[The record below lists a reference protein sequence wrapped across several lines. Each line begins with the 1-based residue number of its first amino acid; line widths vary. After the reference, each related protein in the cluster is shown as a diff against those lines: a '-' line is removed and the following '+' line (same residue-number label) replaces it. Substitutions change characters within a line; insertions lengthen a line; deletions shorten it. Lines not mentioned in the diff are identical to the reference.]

1 MTTYVYI
8 CFGLVGLI
16 ILVAVVW
23 RFASRRH
30 TLPCPVWLRWLV
42 ELDNPFTETNRSDV
56 IVQHLDLQP
65 GMTVLDIGCGP
76 GRLTIPVAK
85 QVGQQGEVVAIDIQP
100 GMLRRAQEKAQA
112 ANLTNIRFLQVG
124 AGEGKLEHSQ
134 TDRALLVT
142 VLGEVPDREAAL
154 KEIFDALKPGGILSV
169 TEIIFDPHF
178 QSRDTVLRLA
188 GAVGFREKMFFG
200 NRTAF
205 TLNLEKPHGG
215 QVPVGGAVARPAAG
229 TPSAVRDTFA
239 SHGSSDLTGLAKR
252 TCQVLRLY
260 VTRGEKS
267 KGGCAPGYHYSAML
281 HSSRPLR
288 VGGARAAPGT
298 VQRHER

>member
-1 MTTYVYI
+1 MLLKWL
-8 CFGLVGLI
+8 CAWQNCSKNLGSADFR
-16 ILVAVVW
+16 AKFQ
-23 RFASRRH
+23 RFQNR
-30 TLPCPVWLRWLV
+30 
-42 ELDNPFTETNRSDV
+42 ETWNF
-56 IVQHLDLQP
+56 
-65 GMTVLDIGCGP
+65 
-76 GRLTIPVAK
+76 
-85 QVGQQGEVVAIDIQP
+85 
-100 GMLRRAQEKAQA
+100 AQ
-112 ANLTNIRFLQVG
+112 
-124 AGEGKLEHSQ
+124 KL
-134 TDRALLVT
+134 
-142 VLGEVPDREAAL
+142 G
-154 KEIFDALKPGGILSV
+154 LKPGGILSV

>member
-215 QVPVGGAVARPAAG
+215 KFRSAGRATAPPPVH
-229 TPSAVRDTFA
+229 PS
-239 SHGSSDLTGLAKR
+239 G
-252 TCQVLRLY
+252 
-260 VTRGEKS
+260 
-267 KGGCAPGYHYSAML
+267 
-281 HSSRPLR
+281 
-288 VGGARAAPGT
+288 RA
-298 VQRHER
+298 